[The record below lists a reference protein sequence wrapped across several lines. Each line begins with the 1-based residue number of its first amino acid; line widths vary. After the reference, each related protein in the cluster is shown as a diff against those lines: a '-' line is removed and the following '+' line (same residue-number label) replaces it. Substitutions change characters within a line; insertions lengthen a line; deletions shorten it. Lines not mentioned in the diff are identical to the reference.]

1 MLWNRFEREN
11 EAWVGG
17 CFVGESEGCLHV
29 GKVFL
34 CWVVLLLVTTGVCL
48 ARAEHRSSMDNEQ
61 EEKNLVTRTKVCFLW
76 QGRS

>member
-1 MLWNRFEREN
+1 M
-11 EAWVGG
+11 
-17 CFVGESEGCLHV
+17 